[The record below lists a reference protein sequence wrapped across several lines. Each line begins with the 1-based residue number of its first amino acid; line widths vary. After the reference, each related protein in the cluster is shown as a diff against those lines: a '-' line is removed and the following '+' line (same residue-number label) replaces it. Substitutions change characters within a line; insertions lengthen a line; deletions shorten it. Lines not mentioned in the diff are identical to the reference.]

1 MSRFRQGWE
10 LTKKSWALLRS
21 HRELFRFPIYA
32 ALAAIVIVAI
42 TVGPGFYLIEDG
54 QRVIGGLLVAIGL
67 YLSSFIAIYTGV
79 GLAATADAIFHG
91 REATVADGFAVA
103 RERLG
108 AIAGWAA
115 LAALVGTLISL
126 IQQSGSIGEAIVGS
140 LVGAAWSL
148 ITFLAVPVIT
158 FEGTG
163 PWATLKRSASLFK
176 ERWRGQVAGNVAI
189 GGIVGLL
196 GVLPAVLLIAGGV
209 YVWIVRRRHRRAG
222 GGRGRRAR
230 RRAAAGRLD
239 ADHPGDARR
248 LRRRAL
254 PLRRRGRGHHR
265 LHRGGLR
272 VRGQD
277 AGLARLAGEQPRVVG
292 ADPVDAERREAL
304 DPLRRRRPSRR
315 SPATPTACALS
326 TSRPVISGW

>member
-1 MSRFRQGWE
+1 MSRFRHGWE

-42 TVGPGFYLIEDG
+42 TVGPGFYLIEDD

-67 YLSSFIAIYTGV
+67 YLSSFISIYTGV

-115 LAALVGTLISL
+115 LAALVGVVISL
-126 IQQSGSIGEAIVGS
+126 IQQSGSIGEAILGS

-176 ERWRGQVAGNVAI
+176 ERWRGQVSGNVAI
-189 GGIVGLL
+189 GGIVVLL

-209 YVWIVRRRHRRAG
+209 YVWISDDGAG
-222 GGRGRRAR
+222 TM
-230 RRAAAGRLD
+230 AAGAVVALVGLLLLVVSMLILQAMRGVFGVALYRYASEGEVTTGFTQED
-239 ADHPGDARR
+239 FESAVRT
-248 LRRRAL
+248 RA
-254 PLRRRGRGHHR
+254 
-265 LHRGGLR
+265 
-272 VRGQD
+272 
-277 AGLARLAGEQPRVVG
+277 
-292 ADPVDAERREAL
+292 
-304 DPLRRRRPSRR
+304 
-315 SPATPTACALS
+315 
-326 TSRPVISGW
+326 